1 VNRDDDGWIM
11 TSRLALALS
20 ACTLVAVLV
29 GCTKPSAQP
38 EPIRA
43 VKLMTVGEEKLQ
55 SGAEF
60 AAEVRAQIE
69 VRPGFR
75 VAGKVT
81 QRAVEVGQRVKVGQ
95 LLAQLDA
102 QDYVLASE
110 AAKAQVTAAATNRN
124 LAVAE
129 LKRFAAL
136 KDQNFISSAELERR
150 EAGVKAAE
158 AQLELVQA
166 QLSGQRNQVGYTK
179 LISDVAGVILSVDA
193 ESGQVVAA
201 GQPVVRIAKDGPRD
215 VVFAVP
221 EDKVGLIPAKSPVAV
236 RVWGSNELHKATVR
250 EISAA
255 ADPITR
261 TFQVKAA
268 FQGGASPP
276 LGATVTAVPQAF
288 ERKEV
293 SVIKVPTSALKQDG
307 KSTAVWLL
315 DIPSMTVRNQPVEVS
330 TADGNDA
337 VIGKGLQPGMQI
349 VVVGVHVLQAGQKVS
364 IYKDKSRQAGNP
376 IQAAPLAR

>member
-1 VNRDDDGWIM
+1 M
-11 TSRLALALS
+11 TSRLALILS
-20 ACTLVAVLV
+20 ACTLVAALA
-29 GCTKPSAQP
+29 GCSKPPAQP

-43 VKLMTVGEEKLQ
+43 VKVMTVGEEKLQ

-81 QRAVEVGQRVKVGQ
+81 QRAVEAGQRVKVGQ
-95 LLAQLDA
+95 MLAQLDA
-102 QDYVLASE
+102 QDYLLSSE

-124 LAVAE
+124 LAAAE
-129 LKRFAAL
+129 LKRFAEL
-136 KDQNFISSAELERR
+136 KDQNFISSAELDRR
-150 EAGVKAAE
+150 EAAVRAAE
-158 AQLELVQA
+158 AQLEQAQA

-179 LISDVAGVILSVDA
+179 LVSDVAGVLLSVEA
-193 ESGQVVAA
+193 EAGQVVAA
-201 GQPVVRIAKDGPRD
+201 GQPIVRIAKDGPRD

-221 EDKVGLIPAKSPVAV
+221 EDKVGLIPAKSSVAV
-236 RVWGSNELHKATVR
+236 RAWGSNANYSATVR

-255 ADPITR
+255 ADPVTR
-261 TFQVKAA
+261 TFQVKASLV
-268 FQGGASPP
+268 GSGSPP
-276 LGATVTAVPQAF
+276 LGATVYAVPQAF
-288 ERKEV
+288 ERKEI
-293 SVIKVPTSALKQDG
+293 SVIKIPTSALKQDG
-307 KSTAVWLL
+307 KSTAVWVL
-315 DIPSMTVRNQPVEVS
+315 DTNSMILKNQPVEVS

-364 IYKDKSRQAGNP
+364 IYRDKSRPTASG